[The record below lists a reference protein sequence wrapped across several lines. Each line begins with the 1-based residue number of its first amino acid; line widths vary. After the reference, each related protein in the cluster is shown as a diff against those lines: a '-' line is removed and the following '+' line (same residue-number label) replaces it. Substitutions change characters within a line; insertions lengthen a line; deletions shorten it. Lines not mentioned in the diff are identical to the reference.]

1 MPSPP
6 SLSTWTVI
14 VPVKQITLAKTRLS
28 GIDGETRRALAVA
41 FARDTV
47 AAAGAS
53 SMVDH
58 VIVVSNDDVAA
69 DIADDIAELIPDEPD
84 SGLNPALVYA
94 AAHVR
99 ARRPGAA
106 VAAISSDLPA
116 VRGDD
121 LTRAFQRG
129 PAAPWFVPDANGD
142 GTTLLAAP
150 GGQPWMPAFGA
161 ASRRAHLDA
170 GVAEVDL
177 TGLERLRRDVDTA
190 ADLDDARRLGV
201 GPSTAAVLADLEAR
215 RLA

>member
-14 VPVKQITLAKTRLS
+14 VPVKQITLAKTRLI
-28 GIDGETRRALAVA
+28 GIDGETRRALAIA

-47 AAAGAS
+47 AAAASS

-58 VIVVSNDDVAA
+58 VIVVSNDDAAA
-69 DIADDIAELIPDEPD
+69 DIADDIAELIRDEPD
-84 SGLNPALVYA
+84 SGLNPALVHA

-106 VAAISSDLPA
+106 VAAMSSDLPA

-129 PAAPWFVPDANGD
+129 PAEPWFVPDANGD

-150 GGQPWMPAFGA
+150 RGHRWMPAFGA
-161 ASRRAHLDA
+161 SSRRAHLDA
-170 GVAEVDL
+170 GVAEVDS